1 MATTFDDGYAL
12 LVGVGECEYQRWS
25 LPVTVKDIQALY
37 QILITP
43 ELCGYPEENIRLLHD
58 KSATRTGILEGLDW
72 LKVKAQQNPNCTVL
86 IYYSGHGWL
95 DKNTGDYYLIPH
107 DIAPDSEEF
116 AGSALAAE
124 VFTKAIQQIESQ
136 RVLVVIDCCHAQG
149 MAATKGE
156 PIAVKIPGRF
166 AETATA
172 KSLIHALSQGKGR
185 AIFTSCT
192 GNEKSWMRKDN
203 LMSIYTYHLIQAL
216 QGAGNLPDDTVVRLS
231 NLMNYLAK
239 TVPESA
245 ASEFGIT
252 QTPNFDISNEDFA
265 VAIGLLRG
273 GKGLPPGGW
282 DAVKDEA
289 EEKIRQVVVK
299 AGRDMIGVKGNNS
312 SGNNVA
318 IGGGS
323 IHTSSQDSYT
333 TNNQGSKTY
342 QHPVYNQQGSTNY
355 QVEGGTVYTTQGG
368 KMYNSQG
375 GEMHIGDRIYNPPP
389 EKPKATFEKLI
400 RGIAKNFTYL
410 EQIPPFDAD
419 DIWKMVRD
427 GNGEG
432 FEPLDLKVFQLVLSY
447 CCYYYNH
454 RITPIKDYQNC
465 GEMDYLYQARQ
476 LSQTGRLSQ
485 INSPLSSIIKS
496 RELADIIRTM
506 E

>member
-1 MATTFDDGYAL
+1 MVTTFDDGYAL
-12 LVGVGECEYQRWS
+12 LIGVGECKDKSWS

-37 QILITP
+37 QILIAP
-43 ELCGYPEENIRLLHD
+43 ELCGYPEENIQLLHD
-58 KSATRTGILEGLDW
+58 KTATRTNILDSLSW
-72 LKVKAQQNPNCTVL
+72 LKNKAHQNPNCTVL

-95 DKNTGDYYLIPH
+95 DKDTGNYYLIPH
-107 DIAPDSEEF
+107 DTDSKKEEF

-216 QGAGNLPDDTVVRLS
+216 QGAGNSPDDTVVRLS

-239 TVPESA
+239 TVPDSA

-265 VAIGLLRG
+265 VAIALLRG

-289 EEKIRQVVVK
+289 AQKIRQVVQ
-299 AGRDMIGVKGNNS
+299 AGRDVIGVEG
-312 SGNNVA
+312 SGNVA
-318 IGGGS
+318 ISGGA
-323 IHTSSQDSYT
+323 IHNTNSQDTYT
-333 TNNQGSKTY
+333 TNNQGSTTY
-342 QHPVYNQQGSTNY
+342 QNPVYNQQGSTTY
-355 QVEGGTVYTTQGG
+355 QVEGETVYTTQGG

-375 GEMHIGDRIYNPPP
+375 GEIHIGDRIYNPPP

-400 RGIAKNFTYL
+400 RGIAKKFTYL

-454 RITPIKDYQNC
+454 RITPMKDYQNC
-465 GEMDYLYQARQ
+465 GEMDYLHQARQ
-476 LSQTGRLSQ
+476 LSQTVRLTQS
-485 INSPLSSIIKS
+485 NSPLSSIIKS

>member
-1 MATTFDDGYAL
+1 MVNTFDKGYAL
-12 LVGVGECEYQRWS
+12 LIGVGECEYKRWS

-37 QILITP
+37 QILIAP
-43 ELCGYPEENIRLLHD
+43 ELCGYSEDNIRLLHD
-58 KSATRTGILEGLDW
+58 GSATKTNILEGLDW
-72 LKVKAQQNPNCTVL
+72 LKVKAHENRDCTVL

-107 DIAPDSEEF
+107 DIAPDPEEF
-116 AGSALAAE
+116 AESVLAAD
-124 VFTKAIQQIESQ
+124 VFTKAIHQIDSQ

-156 PIAVKIPGRF
+156 PIAVKIPARF

-185 AIFTSCT
+185 AVFTSCT
-192 GNEKSWMRKDN
+192 GNEKSWVRKDE

-216 QGAGNLPDDTVVRLS
+216 QGAGNSPDDTVVRLS

-239 TVPESA
+239 TVPDSA
-245 ASEFGIT
+245 ASEFETT

-273 GKGLPPGGW
+273 GKGLPQGGW

-289 EEKIRQVVVK
+289 AEQIRQVVQ
-299 AGRDMIGVKGNNS
+299 AGRDVIGVKGKNT
-312 SGNNVA
+312 GNVA

-323 IHTSSQDSYT
+323 IHTSSQDTYT

-342 QHPVYNQQGSTNY
+342 QNPVYNQQGSTNY
-355 QVEGGTVYTTQGG
+355 QVEGGTLYTTQGG

-389 EKPKATFEKLI
+389 EKPKATFEKLV

-432 FEPLDLKVFQLVLSY
+432 FEPLDLELFQLVLSY
-447 CCYYYNH
+447 CCYYCNH
-454 RITPIKDYQNC
+454 RITPIKGYQNY
-465 GEMDYLYQARQ
+465 GEMDYLHQAKQ
-476 LSQTGRLSQ
+476 LSGTGRLSQ
-485 INSPLSSIIKS
+485 NNYRLSSIIKC
-496 RELADIIRTM
+496 RELSEIIRQM